1 MKQKI
6 EKFSCKAMYATEL
19 LWHLAEVD
27 SSLSV
32 ESNLNVV
39 WSIIIIQ
46 LQAGVVNKCLENLD
60 SSLHENSITK
70 KTFFPHGGIS
80 KKNLCAPYI
89 YIMYMCLWYMKL

>member
-1 MKQKI
+1 MKQKV
-6 EKFSCKAMYATEL
+6 EKISCKAMYATEL

-46 LQAGVVNKCLENLD
+46 VQAGVVNKCLEKLR
-60 SSLHENSITK
+60 
-70 KTFFPHGGIS
+70 FFPS
-80 KKNLCAPYI
+80 QKFNNKKDLLSA
-89 YIMYMCLWYMKL
+89 WRDF